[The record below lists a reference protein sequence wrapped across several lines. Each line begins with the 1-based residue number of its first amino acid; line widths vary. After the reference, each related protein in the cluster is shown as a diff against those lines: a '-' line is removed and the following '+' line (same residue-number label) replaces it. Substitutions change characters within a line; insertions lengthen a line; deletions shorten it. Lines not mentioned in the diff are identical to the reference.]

1 MFASNGGPIIL
12 AQVENE
18 YGWLEQEYGL
28 NGTIYANWSISYA
41 TELDIGVPWT
51 MCQQNNE
58 PAAINTCNGFYCDS
72 WLASHWE
79 TFPNQPA
86 LWTERK
92 ESINSSRHYL
102 LTKS

>member
-1 MFASNGGPIIL
+1 MFASNGGPIIM

-41 TELDIGVPWT
+41 TELDVGVPWT

-92 ESINSSRHYL
+92 EFNQASICF
-102 LTKS
+102 